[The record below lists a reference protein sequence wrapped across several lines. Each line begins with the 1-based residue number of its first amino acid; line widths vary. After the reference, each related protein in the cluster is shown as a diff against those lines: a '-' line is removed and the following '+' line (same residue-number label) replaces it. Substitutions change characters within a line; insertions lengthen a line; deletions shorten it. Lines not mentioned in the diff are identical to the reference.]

1 MSKAELK
8 AESLDTFRNWWFV
21 NQGDPDIPYN
31 PQDEWTIA
39 LRRRHRLPIDA
50 TLIDVL
56 RVAMELVEKPGW
68 EHEASELVLNRRLE
82 TSEFRALLPFP
93 EGSTPEQKI
102 IILLQKT
109 LRK

>member
-1 MSKAELK
+1 
-8 AESLDTFRNWWFV
+8 
-21 NQGDPDIPYN
+21 
-31 PQDEWTIA
+31 
-39 LRRRHRLPIDA
+39 
-50 TLIDVL
+50 
-56 RVAMELVEKPGW
+56 MELVEKPGW